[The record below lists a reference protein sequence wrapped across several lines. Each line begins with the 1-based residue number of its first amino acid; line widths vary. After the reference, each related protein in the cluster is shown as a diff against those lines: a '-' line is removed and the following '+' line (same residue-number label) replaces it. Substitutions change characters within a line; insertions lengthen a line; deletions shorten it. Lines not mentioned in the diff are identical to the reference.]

1 MKGEPMGRRPVTKN
15 NRIYRETL
23 YNVCHDEG
31 TNASRLSEAM
41 GYGKTYLSR
50 IVYEGY
56 GDVTD
61 ATLNLMALTL
71 GVSKNKLTEVPVSP
85 HGLKK
90 EAREAATK
98 AAAVTDDQ
106 AAMVANLNAT
116 VIDGFAMLHQ
126 DIQMLIETMHKYW
139 KPEEP
144 KYEVKEKE
152 QD

>member
-1 MKGEPMGRRPVTKN
+1 MGRRPVTKN

-23 YNVCHDEG
+23 YKVCHDEG

-41 GYGKTYLSR
+41 GYGKTYLSHV
-50 IVYEGY
+50 VYEGY

-71 GVSKNKLTEVPVSP
+71 GVSKSKLTEVPVSP
-85 HGLKK
+85 QGLKK
-90 EAREAATK
+90 AAQEAATK

-106 AAMVANLNAT
+106 AAMVANFNAT

-126 DIQMLIETMHKYW
+126 DIQMLIETMNRYW

-144 KYEVKEKE
+144 KYEVKDKE

>member
-1 MKGEPMGRRPVTKN
+1 MGRRPVTKN

-23 YNVCHDEG
+23 YRVCHDEG

-41 GYGKTYLSR
+41 GYGKTYLSHV
-50 IVYEGY
+50 VYEGY

-71 GVSKNKLTEVPVSP
+71 GVSKSKLTEVPVSP
-85 HGLKK
+85 QGLKK
-90 EAREAATK
+90 AAQEAATK

-106 AAMVANLNAT
+106 AAMIANMNAT
-116 VIDGFAMLHQ
+116 MIDGFAMLHQ
-126 DIQMLIETMHKYW
+126 DLKTLIEAMDRYW

-144 KYEVKEKE
+144 RYEVKEKE

>member
-1 MKGEPMGRRPVTKN
+1 MGRRPVTKN

-23 YNVCHDEG
+23 YKVCHDEG

-41 GYGKTYLSR
+41 GYGKTYLSHV
-50 IVYEGY
+50 VYEGY

-71 GVSKNKLTEVPVSP
+71 GVSKSKLTEVPVSP
-85 HGLKK
+85 QGLKK
-90 EAREAATK
+90 AAQEAATK
-98 AAAVTDDQ
+98 AAAAMTDDH
-106 AAMVANLNAT
+106 AAMIANMNGT
-116 VIDGFAMLHQ
+116 MIDGFAMLHQ

-139 KPEEP
+139 RSEEP
-144 KYEVKEKE
+144 KYVVKDKE